1 MFTASPTKD
10 DGYSNALGHRDNA
23 SPLCQVRVG
32 TTVFV

>member
-1 MFTASPTKD
+1 MLAAASTKD

-32 TTVFV
+32 TTVFL